1 MSIIKAFREES
12 EVIKFDNLFTRDLED
27 EQQFDLVFAAEQDD
41 EDLKTIAGNKIMR
54 ENGEEKVFDLPD
66 CIYVNEDGE
75 VKDKDDEVEDI
86 SSNDADDDGVDD
98 DIEAAEVNPT
108 AAAPSVVVNVDA
120 DDVNIN
126 AGNGGTSFEGS
137 DEEVKEDASVTVNAK
152 VVNMTTNVDPGNKED
167 EVPAPSTEPA
177 AAPVPAEAPSDDEP
191 IEPVGDVEV
200 DVETEPSEPESSEA
214 DVEECGDNCGSTPG
228 TDDNGVPMGEG
239 VEQIMTPSQLED
251 VLNNGL
257 GVAPAYEGGQFINIP
272 EDKSTEVVFSN
283 SNDKE
288 VREAKEPTSDPSAD
302 ILTEA
307 EFSFWPKFKKSP
319 ELKKYQRLAGECQ
332 TELNKLGENV
342 ETLAQAEKAV
352 SLIGRFIS
360 LFDNIASIAALP
372 ICLTIVGIPVY
383 LFVRVIVFAEE
394 SINEA
399 IAADAYK
406 RSHTQLINIANKQTD
421 KKKKEEILKAA
432 EKIDKEYEKFK
443 KKMESKNEAAEPT
456 SDPSVKPVKEE
467 IEAVKN
473 DDNLENSKKIEGEFE
488 DDLDLITDA
497 DVEKLLNTAPED
509 EVKKEVGQDT
519 VKPADVPMNDG
530 SAHEAAEPTSD
541 PPADVIKEAKEPTT
555 DPAIELIKE
564 EDIDICCD
572 PTEGVPPCAD
582 CQGKAAPV
590 PAPSKDSSDYNPYG
604 KDPIEDKED
613 GMRTIDDLDMDIQ
626 RFDEAESMDPKE
638 DIVQADAETSLEG
651 IGPGLTSGNLEKMYV
666 DKDVDPNR
674 KNSARIEESTI
685 DPIGDI
691 EDILEAK
698 EPTTD
703 PAIDSVKEFSL
714 DPMDYVKEFM
724 EAKEPTTDPAIDV
737 VKEEEDGKEADKE
750 VVTSSDDSGNNNEPQ
765 NEAKEPTSDP
775 SIGPVKE
782 EIEAVKNDDNLE
794 NAKKIEG
801 DFEDDLDPIT
811 DGDMEKILNAA
822 PEDETK
828 KEVGQDPVKPSDVP
842 MNDGSAHEAA
852 EPTSDPPADVIKE
865 AKEPT
870 SDPPIEFIKEEDTEI
885 LSSDDIDMDNNCD
898 ISPVGPTKVIPDE
911 VNAPKEDIDYDKEAA
926 PMREAD
932 FMDQV
937 NALDNGDN
945 FADTMNTG
953 INIAPEEIIPGSDE
967 ELIDDE
973 AIAFIEGE

>member
-200 DVETEPSEPESSEA
+200 DIETEPSEPESSEA
-214 DVEECGDNCGSTPG
+214 DVEECGDNCRSTPG

-239 VEQIMTPSQLED
+239 VEQIMTSSQLED

-272 EDKSTEVVFSN
+272 EDKSTEVVFAN

-288 VREAKEPTSDPSAD
+288 VREATEPTTDPARD
-302 ILTEA
+302 I
-307 EFSFWPKFKKSP
+307 
-319 ELKKYQRLAGECQ
+319 
-332 TELNKLGENV
+332 
-342 ETLAQAEKAV
+342 
-352 SLIGRFIS
+352 I
-360 LFDNIASIAALP
+360 
-372 ICLTIVGIPVY
+372 
-383 LFVRVIVFAEE
+383 
-394 SINEA
+394 
-399 IAADAYK
+399 
-406 RSHTQLINIANKQTD
+406 
-421 KKKKEEILKAA
+421 KEEDDGKEADEEVSTSA
-432 EKIDKEYEKFK
+432 EADD
-443 KKMESKNEAAEPT
+443 KNEPQ
-456 SDPSVKPVKEE
+456 
-467 IEAVKN
+467 N
-473 DDNLENSKKIEGEFE
+473 
-488 DDLDLITDA
+488 
-497 DVEKLLNTAPED
+497 
-509 EVKKEVGQDT
+509 
-519 VKPADVPMNDG
+519 
-530 SAHEAAEPTSD
+530 
-541 PPADVIKEAKEPTT
+541 EAKEPTT
-555 DPAIELIKE
+555 DPAIDLIKE

-572 PTEGVPPCAD
+572 PTEGEPPCAD

-590 PAPSKDSSDYNPYG
+590 PAPSKDSSSYNPYG
-604 KDPIEDKED
+604 KEPIEDKED
-613 GMRTIDDLDMDIQ
+613 GMKTIDDLDMDIQ
-626 RFDEAESMDPKE
+626 KFDEAESMDPKE

-685 DPIGDI
+685 APIGDI

-703 PAIDSVKEFSL
+703 PATDVVKEYSL

-724 EAKEPTTDPAIDV
+724 EAKEPTTDPATDVLTEAHFSFWPKFKDSEELKKYSDVAKEAEDILNSNGEASKVLVQRIFKVALKILRILNDIETTITGAMSIFIAPIIPHLIFRGINYAIQIGEEAFAKSEANSIKNQLLEVAKNTKDPKAKAEIKKAVEKINSKLNSISEASEPTTDPARDV
-737 VKEEEDGKEADKE
+737 VKEEIEAVKNDDNLENSKKIEGEFEDDIDLVTDADVEKIINSAPEDEVKKE
-750 VVTSSDDSGNNNEPQ
+750 VGQSTVKPSDVPMNDGSAH
-765 NEAKEPTSDP
+765 EAAEPTSDP
-775 SIGPVKE
+775 SVKPVKE

-811 DGDMEKILNAA
+811 DGDMEKLLNAA

-852 EPTSDPPADVIKE
+852 EPT
-865 AKEPT
+865 T
-870 SDPPIEFIKEEDTEI
+870 DPPIEFIKEEDTEI